1 MRGTRLR
8 IWIVRV
14 VAISGVTFLSFI
26 GWSRFQPHFTLPDEV
41 KNTPF
46 EEPLRQQL
54 TALTGSRGWLRTGAS
69 VRNLSKHSAV
79 GDRRGGTDRC
89 GSVCATGSASVSRL
103 WLHRP
108 DVNVLGNSGTGS
120 ASAFNDAP
128 PELRT
133 SQTTSDPVEST
144 VADQDR
150 SLRSGRIGHS
160 TISIG
165 RLFHRGA
172 V

>member
-103 WLHRP
+103 WLGRP
-108 DVNVLGNSGTGS
+108 DVIVLRSSGTGI
-120 ASAFNDAP
+120 ASGT
-128 PELRT
+128 LRDQCYPAARV
-133 SQTTSDPVEST
+133 SPQTASPIPAE
-144 VADQDR
+144 
-150 SLRSGRIGHS
+150 
-160 TISIG
+160 
-165 RLFHRGA
+165 FGA
-172 V
+172 IHDHK